1 MVAHGPGSEGFA
13 DEWRIDQLSHEYEA
27 GDLAIAACRAAIRDG
42 GDPLELLTEFGEA
55 LRTLCPLAAKNDPGA
70 PIVKWAK
77 PPEHSGAVLGASRL
91 AKQYHPAVLTL
102 ALVIAAE
109 RRNVSHFGAATLLV
123 DSIAAIAAAHRRV
136 EADDATGS

>member
-13 DEWRIDQLSHEYEA
+13 DEWRIAQLSHEYEA

-42 GDPLELLTEFGEA
+42 GDPLELLTLFGEA
-55 LRTLCPLAAKNDPGA
+55 LKALCPLAAKNDPGS
-70 PIVKWAK
+70 PIGKCAK
-77 PPEHSGAVLGASRL
+77 PPAVSGAVLEASRL